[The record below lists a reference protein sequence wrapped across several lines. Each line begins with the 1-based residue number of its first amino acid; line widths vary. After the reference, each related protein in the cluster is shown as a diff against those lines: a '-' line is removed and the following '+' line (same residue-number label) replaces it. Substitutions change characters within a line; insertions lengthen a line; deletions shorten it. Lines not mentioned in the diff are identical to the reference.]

1 MNEIRIK
8 KLSYTGFLILIF
20 GSVLSALVLGY
31 YILKLEKINEKTAIT
46 NHTYNSFLELKLR
59 TENLLTSTSLKDAK
73 QNWHSALEKFEKQF
87 EIFKKQDSIFLGD
100 TDNLW
105 YRSNIEIKEIKELL
119 EHEVLN
125 PKRLR
130 NRSLL
135 VRQGEMFITK
145 NNTDLYNVVI
155 SLVQKINYLMQN
167 EKFLLDEFKKLD
179 THNKIIID
187 DEISKIKYYSI
198 LFPIGII
205 VITLILAIIIS
216 NKVSIIENELLTTQI
231 KLENS
236 LESIEKSSSFMNY
249 LINTAPMR
257 IFWKDKNSQYM
268 GVNKLFLGDAGLE
281 SNDQIIGKNDFELPW
296 KDTHAKLYVDDDK
309 YVMEHDSP
317 KINFEEEQKKRKR

>member
-135 VRQGEMFITK
+135 VRQGRCLSQKTIPIFI
-145 NNTDLYNVVI
+145 
-155 SLVQKINYLMQN
+155 M
-167 EKFLLDEFKKLD
+167 
-179 THNKIIID
+179 
-187 DEISKIKYYSI
+187 
-198 LFPIGII
+198 
-205 VITLILAIIIS
+205 
-216 NKVSIIENELLTTQI
+216 
-231 KLENS
+231 
-236 LESIEKSSSFMNY
+236 
-249 LINTAPMR
+249 
-257 IFWKDKNSQYM
+257 
-268 GVNKLFLGDAGLE
+268 
-281 SNDQIIGKNDFELPW
+281 
-296 KDTHAKLYVDDDK
+296 
-309 YVMEHDSP
+309 
-317 KINFEEEQKKRKR
+317 